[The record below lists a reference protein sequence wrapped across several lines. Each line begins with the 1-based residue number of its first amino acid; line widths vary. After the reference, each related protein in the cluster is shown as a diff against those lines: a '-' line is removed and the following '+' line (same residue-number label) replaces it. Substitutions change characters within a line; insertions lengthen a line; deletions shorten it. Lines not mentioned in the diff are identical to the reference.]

1 MQDTGE
7 TPPGISEEMTE
18 EELEEVFRDFR
29 KRAKQV
35 PIAPVPKESA
45 PMHIPLN
52 DYSVLLEQINLL
64 RDLLAGKN
72 NWLDDAIKQE
82 RARNEKLLAENA
94 ALRKEA
100 ERLRLGLVE
109 ALTIDY
115 RADDSNIDAS
125 TFNPLWEL
133 TRV

>member
-7 TPPGISEEMTE
+7 VRPGTNTE
-18 EELEEVFRDFR
+18 SSAIHQEWF
-29 KRAKQV
+29 
-35 PIAPVPKESA
+35 PKEVGELLLGKETKIVA
-45 PMHIPLN
+45 PSPTN
-52 DYSVLLEQINLL
+52 DYGVLLEQINLL

>member
-115 RADDSNIDAS
+115 RADDSNIDAG
-125 TFNPLWEL
+125 TYNPLWEL

>member
-94 ALRKEA
+94 ALRREA
-100 ERLRLGLVE
+100 ERLRVGLVE
-109 ALTIDY
+109 ALSTDS
-115 RADDSNIDAS
+115 ASGDSNITPGD
-125 TFNPLWEL
+125 FERLWEL
-133 TRV
+133 VGV